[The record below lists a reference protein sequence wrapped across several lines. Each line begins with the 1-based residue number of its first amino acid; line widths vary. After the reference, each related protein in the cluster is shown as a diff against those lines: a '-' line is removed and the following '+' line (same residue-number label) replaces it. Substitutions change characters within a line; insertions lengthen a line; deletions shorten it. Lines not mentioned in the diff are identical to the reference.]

1 MARSRRSRNRSTSQ
15 RAVSLLAAGLPAPV
29 QRIAESSI
37 GSKLLLW
44 GIPALLLAGVLQLDW
59 EGGLP
64 HLSLDRQRAAEI
76 REAAREEIVK
86 INPAK
91 VQEWENS
98 AKNLWNASQTANQN
112 PNYQSPS
119 AYKPNPQSTN
129 HYPNQQTYQHPTY
142 QQPAYQQPTYQQPYA
157 QPTYSQQSYPQQTY
171 SQQTYSQPNYSQPT
185 YQQPQAYYPSQP
197 TQPPNYQPQQY
208 QSYQQ
213 PVQGQWRQ

>member
-1 MARSRRSRNRSTSQ
+1 MARSRRSKNRSTSQ

-44 GIPALLLAGVLQLDW
+44 GIPALLVAGVLHLEW

-76 REAAREEIVK
+76 RQAAREEIVK

-91 VQEWENS
+91 VQEWESS
-98 AKNLWNASQTANQN
+98 AINLWNATQAANQN
-112 PNYQSPS
+112 PS
-119 AYKPNPQSTN
+119 AYKPNPQSAN
-129 HYPNQQTYQHPTY
+129 HYPNQQTYQQPTY
-142 QQPAYQQPTYQQPYA
+142 QQPAYQQPTHQQPYTQQA
-157 QPTYSQQSYPQQTY
+157 YSQQSYPQPTY
-171 SQQTYSQPNYSQPT
+171 SQPSYSPPNYSQPA

-197 TQPPNYQPQQY
+197 TQSPNYQAQQY

-213 PVQGQWRQ
+213 PVQGHWRQ

>member
-1 MARSRRSRNRSTSQ
+1 MARSRRSKNRSISQ

-44 GIPALLLAGVLQLDW
+44 GIPALLVAGVLQLDW

-76 REAAREEIVK
+76 REAAREELVK
-86 INPAK
+86 INPTK
-91 VQEWENS
+91 VHEWENS

-119 AYKPNPQSTN
+119 ANKPNPQSNN
-129 HYPNQQTYQHPTY
+129 HYPNQQTDQQPNY
-142 QQPAYQQPTYQQPYA
+142 QQPSYQQPTYQQPYA
-157 QPTYSQQSYPQQTY
+157 QPAY
-171 SQQTYSQPNYSQPT
+171 SQQTHPQPTYQQPSYPQPT
-185 YQQPQAYYPSQP
+185 YQQPQAYQP
-197 TQPPNYQPQQY
+197 LQQTQSPNYQPQQY
-208 QSYQQ
+208 QSYQ
-213 PVQGQWRQ
+213 PPFQGQWRQ

>member
-1 MARSRRSRNRSTSQ
+1 MARSRRSKNRSISQ

-44 GIPALLLAGVLQLDW
+44 GIPALLVAGVLQLDW

-98 AKNLWNASQTANQN
+98 AKNLWKATQTANQN
-112 PNYQSPS
+112 PS

-129 HYPNQQTYQHPTY
+129 NYPNQQTYQQSTY
-142 QQPAYQQPTYQQPYA
+142 QQPAYQQPAYQQPNA
-157 QPTYSQQSYPQQTY
+157 QPAYAQQSYPQQTY
-171 SQQTYSQPNYSQPT
+171 SQPSYSQPGYPQPA
-185 YQQPQAYYPSQP
+185 YQQPQAYYPSQQ

>member
-15 RAVSLLAAGLPAPV
+15 RAVSLLASGLPAPV

-44 GIPALLLAGVLQLDW
+44 GIPALLVAGVLHLEW

-86 INPAK
+86 INPTK

-98 AKNLWNASQTANQN
+98 AKNLWNATHTANQN
-112 PNYQSPS
+112 PNYQNPS
-119 AYKPNPQSTN
+119 SYKPNPQSTN
-129 HYPNQQTYQHPTY
+129 HYPNQQTYQQPTYQQPTY
-142 QQPAYQQPTYQQPYA
+142 QQPAYQQPYAQPAYSQQGNPQPTYQQP
-157 QPTYSQQSYPQQTY
+157 TYPQP
-171 SQQTYSQPNYSQPT
+171 S
-185 YQQPQAYYPSQP
+185 YQQPQAYYPAQQSHS
-197 TQPPNYQPQQY
+197 PNYQPQQY

-213 PVQGQWRQ
+213 PAQGHWRQ